1 MDNITHSL
9 VGVAL
14 ARVGLRERVPF
25 GTLTL
30 VALANL
36 PDADIVSGAWGTLYY
51 FAYHRGSS
59 HSIIGTAGL
68 AAICS
73 VLLWA
78 IARIKSPPGGHSF
91 TGILGAVSAT
101 LATHPLLDYT
111 NSYGLR
117 PFLPFLDRWYYG
129 DLVYIIDPFLWL
141 IVGGGVYLSS
151 TRRRRTDVAWLA
163 SAVLVFGVTVLVSR
177 QEPGLWYLPWFWAL
191 GVAAI
196 WWTGRR
202 AGIER
207 RVWGWASLAGVVVW
221 WTVLLLSRTVTL
233 SEVSPVV
240 DSRFGVQE
248 QIVAVPR
255 AAAPHQWDIFWSD
268 RENVYY
274 APWSLAGA
282 LTKGFEVMKKNTE
295 NPAVQRA
302 LHSCPGALLANFAR
316 FEFFEVIERKGEP
329 VVILRDARF
338 VRSGDD
344 GRNFGVF
351 EIPVGRKTSEPCP
364 GD

>member
-14 ARVGLRERVPF
+14 ARVGLREKVPF

-30 VALANL
+30 VVLANL
-36 PDADIVSGAWGTLYY
+36 PDADIVSSAWGSLYY

-68 AAICS
+68 ALICS
-73 VLLWA
+73 ALLWA
-78 IARIKSPPGGHSF
+78 IARIKSPPGRHSF
-91 TGILGAVSAT
+91 LGILGAVSAT

-129 DLVYIIDPFLWL
+129 DLVFIVDPFLWL
-141 IVGGGVYLSS
+141 IVGAGVYLSGA
-151 TRRRRTDVAWLA
+151 RRRRTDLAWLA
-163 SAVLVFGVTVLVSR
+163 SGILVLGLTVLASR
-177 QEPGLWYLPWFWAL
+177 QEPGLWYLPWFWAS

-196 WWTGRR
+196 WWAGRR
-202 AGIER
+202 AGIDGKTWAR
-207 RVWGWASLAGVVVW
+207 ASLAGIVIW
-221 WTVLLLSRTVTL
+221 WAVLFVSRTITL

-240 DSRFGVQE
+240 ASRFRAHE
-248 QIVAVPR
+248 QIAAVPR
-255 AAAPHQWDIFWSD
+255 AGAPHQWDIFWSD

-282 LTKGFEVMKKNTE
+282 LTPDFEVMRKNTE

-302 LHSCPGALLANFAR
+302 LQSCPGALLANFAR
-316 FEFFEVIERKGEP
+316 FEFFEVTQQKASRW
-329 VVILRDARF
+329 
-338 VRSGDD
+338 S
-344 GRNFGVF
+344 
-351 EIPVGRKTSEPCP
+351 S
-364 GD
+364 